1 MAMHAGVGLSKAA
14 ILIGAGF
21 TGSILVRNGKLS
33 DLLADLQN
41 LLKSTEESGADSAE
55 SVVAQVNRL
64 AMEIRQLA
72 SARSITVVNGGSGEG
87 NVTTLLVPAAT
98 LGALG
103 YGYMWWKGLS
113 FSDLMYVTK
122 RNMANAVSGM
132 TKHLEQVSSALAL
145 ALVLNGFESQ
155 RGIGSDISHVL
166 TSPGQLTAVC
176 VNSSSQSTSHRLLA
190 YEATTP
196 KSTIRTGVAPP
207 QPVSPCLALT
217 SVCSACKCATS
228 RATGVRHCGVQHP
241 VTNSLLTRDGPKRS
255 NLRGYLGPAEESRD
269 LKGLKHILEALNSE
283 SLDSANLEGLLPNNS
298 DSLETV
304 KDLSRQKNTEKQ
316 KMTPLSRSILLFF
329 LFIFASILFISLS
342 TNARLLYEAP
352 TAGLVVD
359 HYSER
364 NILLESPAENWHRG
378 PVPAGSLGN

>member
-41 LLKSTEESGADSAE
+41 LLKSTEDSGADSAE

-132 TKHLEQVSSALAL
+132 TKHLEQVSSALAATKRHL
-145 ALVLNGFESQ
+145 TQRIEGLDGKLDEQKLISTEIKDEVTQVRGQIENIGFDLSSLQQIVYGMDGKMSIIEKKQ
-155 RGIGSDISHVL
+155 AFLCAGILHLCNIFPDKDAKM
-166 TSPGQLTAVC
+166 QE
-176 VNSSSQSTSHRLLA
+176 LL
-190 YEATTP
+190 
-196 KSTIRTGVAPP
+196 
-207 QPVSPCLALT
+207 Q
-217 SVCSACKCATS
+217 
-228 RATGVRHCGVQHP
+228 
-241 VTNSLLTRDGPKRS
+241 DGPKRS
-255 NLRGYLGPAEESRD
+255 NLRGYLGPAEESGD

-298 DSLETV
+298 DSLETR
-304 KDLSRQKNTEKQ
+304 KDLSR
-316 KMTPLSRSILLFF
+316 TPSVK
-329 LFIFASILFISLS
+329 
-342 TNARLLYEAP
+342 
-352 TAGLVVD
+352 G
-359 HYSER
+359 
-364 NILLESPAENWHRG
+364 
-378 PVPAGSLGN
+378 